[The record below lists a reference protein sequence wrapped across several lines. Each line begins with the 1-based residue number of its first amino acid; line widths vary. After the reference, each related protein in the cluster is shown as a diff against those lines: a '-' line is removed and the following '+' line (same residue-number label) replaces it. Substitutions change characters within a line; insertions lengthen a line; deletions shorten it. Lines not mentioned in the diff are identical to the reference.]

1 VVKMTKSFKCIKD
14 VDGSLW
20 SVFIKEAEV
29 RKLRASAF
37 FEEIVKFYFKH
48 NPLLYK
54 DGKNEK

>member
-1 VVKMTKSFKCIKD
+1 MTKSFKCIKD

-54 DGKNEK
+54 GGKNEK